1 MNRSQMES
9 KMNQHRYCLTFRENC
24 LSTTRKLIKHD
35 MRKIEKKCSN
45 LYREKVTKNNIVV
58 LDFTTNEELISFNK
72 RLQNLVDQ
80 GSITTLDDA
89 GQLTPYELESAEDT
103 ANNLYAMYEDQ
114 IIRNLLEEFDSISET
129 YPIYNKSTDCFVD
142 ATEQDIKKEF
152 QKTGLN
158 KRFYSIFK
166 ELWNENVS
174 KAIDLEDV
182 F

>member
-1 MNRSQMES
+1 MNRRQMES

-24 LSTTRKLIKHD
+24 ISVTRKMIKHD
-35 MRKIEKKCSN
+35 MRKIDKKCSN

-58 LDFTTNEELISFNK
+58 LDFDTKQQLVSFNDK
-72 RLQNLVDQ
+72 LQKLIDQ

-89 GQLTPYELESAEDT
+89 GGFDLYESEPIGQTLDALD
-103 ANNLYAMYEDQ
+103 AMYEGE
-114 IIRNLLEEFDSISET
+114 IIENMLEYFEDIEDE
-129 YPIYNKSTDCFVD
+129 YPIYSESKDCFID

-152 QKTGLN
+152 QKAGLN

-174 KAIDLEDV
+174 KAIDLEDI